1 MSEQDVFR
9 HNQRAWD
16 HQVRVGNRWTQP
28 VDPEAVAR
36 ARDGE
41 LSRLLTPNRPVPPER
56 PPSPLRGTRILC
68 LAGGGGQQ
76 GPLLAAAGAVVT
88 VVDAS
93 EGQLGQDRKV
103 AEREGLTLTTVQAD
117 MADLSAFETASF
129 DLVFHPVS
137 NLFVADVRPVWR
149 EAARGLRRGG
159 GVLAGFVNPPYFLF
173 RHGAP
178 GPGELVVRY
187 RIPYADPEQLDSAS
201 LDALMAQN
209 EPLCFGHSLTDQIGG
224 QLDAGLAMIGLYED
238 RWEDKAIDDLIA
250 TFVATRSR
258 KL

>member
-1 MSEQDVFR
+1 MKWQRGHRSAFVEDRRGRGGGRLSLGGIVIALILYAIFGRDVT
-9 HNQRAWD
+9 
-16 HQVRVGNRWTQP
+16 GLLSS
-28 VDPEAVAR
+28 
-36 ARDGE
+36 GE
-41 LSRLLTPNRPVPPER
+41 
-56 PPSPLRGTRILC
+56 

-149 EAARGLRRGG
+149 EAARVLRRGG
-159 GVLAGFVNPPYFLF
+159 ELLAGFVNPLYFLF
-173 RHGAP
+173 DDDALGR
-178 GPGELVVRY
+178 GELVVRY